1 VSTMKAISVT
11 ISESIRT
18 LCADKIC

>member
-1 VSTMKAISVT
+1 MTPAST

-18 LCADKIC
+18 L